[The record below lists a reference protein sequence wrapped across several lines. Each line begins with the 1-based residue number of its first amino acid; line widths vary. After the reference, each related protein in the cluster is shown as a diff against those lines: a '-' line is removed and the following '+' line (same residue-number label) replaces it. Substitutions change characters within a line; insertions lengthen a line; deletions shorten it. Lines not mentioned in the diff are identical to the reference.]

1 MAQDR
6 RLGIKD
12 LINLPPP
19 SASSSSSS
27 SSSPK
32 VSATTTTKKMM
43 MMDTADVDV
52 AMASP
57 RAGSS
62 SCAIDEE
69 DEKVRIA
76 VRALGDM
83 RTSGVPSSSSDA
95 ESSSQYWH
103 HPRSPGASTRA
114 TPSLSR
120 ASTSSRAT
128 SPSTVARPLDDP
140 DDDASVKS
148 EDVESP
154 DHLLAR
160 VSHLPL
166 VNTAL
171 RAYDYSKASS
181 RVINYGAGLVESSV
195 KTISQPVISRLPVE
209 QLDDFACRQLDRLG
223 RYGGKPDCSLERRAR
238 RRSPDDEYPRK
249 IPLAI
254 EATSAADQEEDEGAE
269 QKQVQVANRKGW
281 QTVLVEAS
289 GISAAISEENMK
301 RLKYCLQWLQYAT
314 SHVDHQIMVIQR
326 FLTSLDSQMSGNP
339 GALVPVAAMRTISD
353 VKRDVVA
360 TVRQVV
366 EVMSKYAG
374 GSLPEPAR
382 ATLRGFILL
391 LPERWASAMQQQEA
405 ELQAQSAPTS
415 GGPAQPSPA
424 GLTASTA
431 QQAAKRVLTL
441 ATESVEMMRGAT
453 GVFRES
459 LDRADAWVD
468 RLQVIGI
475 QRQREQEQMN
485 SNDAGLVP
493 FQRTPNSPGVNIQGL
508 SISSAYDGPI
518 GSRRPSTS
526 EPDEEDTETEGEC
539 SSSMNGRRGGQVR
552 RRQRRRIASPSPAA
566 AARLLQAD
574 NR

>member
-12 LINLPPP
+12 LINLPPTSSSP
-19 SASSSSSS
+19 SSSSSS
-27 SSSPK
+27 TTSTTA
-32 VSATTTTKKMM
+32 AT
-43 MMDTADVDV
+43 MDIVDTD
-52 AMASP
+52 MTSASP
-57 RAGSS
+57 TAGSS
-62 SCAIDEE
+62 SSVIDEE

-83 RTSGVPSSSSDA
+83 RASGVPSSSGNDA
-95 ESSSQYWH
+95 ESSQYWSRA
-103 HPRSPGASTRA
+103 RSPGASTGA

-128 SPSTVARPLDDP
+128 SPSIFARPLDEEDT
-140 DDDASVKS
+140 ASVND
-148 EDVESP
+148 EDVDSP

-195 KTISQPVISRLPVE
+195 KTISRPVIDRLPVE

-223 RYGGKPDCSLERRAR
+223 RYGGKSDPSPGRRGR
-238 RRSPDDEYPRK
+238 KRSPDEDDYPRK

-254 EATSAADQEEDEGAE
+254 ESSAAADREEEDAAS
-269 QKQVQVANRKGW
+269 QQQVQVANRKGW

-326 FLTSLDSQMSGNP
+326 FLTSLDAQMSGNP
-339 GALVPVAAMRTISD
+339 GALVPVTAMRTISD

-405 ELQAQSAPTS
+405 EIQAHHAAAPSVANGST
-415 GGPAQPSPA
+415 SPA
-424 GLTASTA
+424 GLAASTA

-475 QRQREQEQMN
+475 QRQREQQEMN
-485 SNDAGLVP
+485 QQDAGLVP
-493 FQRTPNSPGVNIQGL
+493 FHPNSPDVNLKGL
-508 SISSAYDGPI
+508 SISSTPI

-526 EPDEEDTETEGEC
+526 EWDEEEDDTETEGDG
-539 SSSMNGRRGGQVR
+539 SSMHCRRGGQVR

-574 NR
+574 R